1 MKKIFIIIV
10 LLILNN
16 CAGYEPIF
24 SSKDVNFYIGEI
36 TIKEDNKLIRNIVK
50 NLKPYTI
57 KNDKRR
63 INLELNLDIKEAIT
77 LKDSKGNTV
86 SEEMGIALEV
96 KTILENNDQ
105 IKFNFSEKFTFNNQ
119 SNKFELNQYK
129 KRMQINLVE
138 KIYQDLTFLI
148 LGAVNLFL

>member
-86 SEEMGIALEV
+86 SEEMAIALEV

-138 KIYQDLTFLI
+138 KIYQDLI
-148 LGAVNLFL
+148 IRLGSL

>member
-1 MKKIFIIIV
+1 MKKIFIVII

-16 CAGYEPIF
+16 CAGYKPIF

-86 SEEMGIALEV
+86 SEEMEIVLEV
-96 KTILENNDQ
+96 KTSLENNEQ
-105 IKFNFSEKFTFNNQ
+105 INFNFSEKFTFNNQ

-129 KRMQINLVE
+129 KRIQITLVE
-138 KIYQDLTFLI
+138 KIHQDLIMRLRAI
-148 LGAVNLFL
+148 

>member
-57 KNDKRR
+57 QNDKRR

-77 LKDSKGNTV
+77 LKDPKGNNV

-138 KIYQDLTFLI
+138 KIYQDLI
-148 LGAVNLFL
+148 IRLGSL

>member
-1 MKKIFIIIV
+1 MRKIFIVII

-16 CAGYEPIF
+16 CAGYKPIF

-57 KNDKRR
+57 QNDKQR
-63 INLELNLDIKEAIT
+63 ITLELNLNIKEAIT

-129 KRMQINLVE
+129 KRIQITLVE
-138 KIYQDLTFLI
+138 KIHQDLIMRLRAI
-148 LGAVNLFL
+148 

>member
-1 MKKIFIIIV
+1 MKKIFIVII

-16 CAGYEPIF
+16 CSGYKPIF

-138 KIYQDLTFLI
+138 KIYQDLI
-148 LGAVNLFL
+148 IRLGSL

>member
-57 KNDKRR
+57 QNDKRR

-77 LKDSKGNTV
+77 LKDPKGNTV

-138 KIYQDLTFLI
+138 KIYQDLI
-148 LGAVNLFL
+148 IRLGSL

>member
-57 KNDKRR
+57 QNDKRR

-77 LKDSKGNTV
+77 LKDAKGNTV
-86 SEEMGIALEV
+86 SEEMEVVLEV
-96 KTILENNDQ
+96 KTFLENNDQ
-105 IKFNFSEKFTFNNQ
+105 IKFNFSEKFNFNNQ

-129 KRMQINLVE
+129 KRIQITLVE
-138 KIYQDLTFLI
+138 KIHQDLIMRLRAI
-148 LGAVNLFL
+148 

>member
-57 KNDKRR
+57 QNDKRR

-86 SEEMGIALEV
+86 SEEMAIALEV

-138 KIYQDLTFLI
+138 KIYQDLI
-148 LGAVNLFL
+148 IRLGSL

>member
-1 MKKIFIIIV
+1 MKKIFIIII

-16 CAGYEPIF
+16 CAGYKPIF

-57 KNDKRR
+57 QNDKRR

-138 KIYQDLTFLI
+138 KIYQDLI
-148 LGAVNLFL
+148 IRLGSL

>member
-24 SSKDVNFYIGEI
+24 SSKNVNFYIGEI

-57 KNDKRR
+57 QNDKRR

-86 SEEMGIALEV
+86 SEEMAIALEV

-138 KIYQDLTFLI
+138 KIYQDLI
-148 LGAVNLFL
+148 IRLGSL

>member
-1 MKKIFIIIV
+1 MKKIFIVIV

-16 CAGYEPIF
+16 CAGYKPIF
-24 SSKDVNFYIGEI
+24 SSKDINFYIGEI
-36 TIKEDNKLIRNIVK
+36 IIKEDNKLIRNIVK

-57 KNDKRR
+57 QNDKRR

-138 KIYQDLTFLI
+138 KIYQDLI
-148 LGAVNLFL
+148 IRLGSL